1 MMKIMKDKWARNE
14 KYLKQVFETRTDLNT
29 IDWSDLVKLTF
40 EYIYNIDYEDI
51 DDDESLNLNNITII
65 DNGDY
70 QGTLLYIIPFK
81 TYQPAEYDYLMTYVW
96 YGSCSGCDALRE
108 AQDYFETDCKLTEQ
122 QIKDFLKLAKDIICN
137 TIKPYNNGWRETEDF
152 REEDTK

>member
-14 KYLKQVFETRTDLNT
+14 KYLKRVFETRTDLNT

-40 EYIYNIDYEDI
+40 EYIYNIDYDDF

-81 TYQPAEYDYLMTYVW
+81 TYQPAE
-96 YGSCSGCDALRE
+96 
-108 AQDYFETDCKLTEQ
+108 
-122 QIKDFLKLAKDIICN
+122 
-137 TIKPYNNGWRETEDF
+137 
-152 REEDTK
+152 